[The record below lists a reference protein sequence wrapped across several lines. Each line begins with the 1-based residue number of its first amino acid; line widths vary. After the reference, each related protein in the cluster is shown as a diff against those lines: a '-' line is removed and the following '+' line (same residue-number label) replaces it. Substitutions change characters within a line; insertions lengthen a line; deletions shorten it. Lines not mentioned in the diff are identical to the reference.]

1 MFGSLKLGKFFGID
15 TYIHN
20 TFWLL
25 PLVVLFNNLDS
36 GLDGIAFQLM
46 FVFGVFFC
54 VALHEVGHA
63 LAARAYGIGTR
74 DITLYPLGGVAS
86 LERIPEKPWR
96 EVAVALAGPAVNV
109 VIALGLLLVITLT
122 NLQLSLS
129 FSQYGPETFI
139 VQMFI
144 ANVFLCAFNLI
155 PAFPMDGGRVLR
167 ALLASQMDRL
177 RATDIAVKVGAV
189 VAGVF
194 LVAGVM
200 FGMYTLIF
208 IAVMVWLLGQAE
220 LMAVRLREA
229 ARRRGYSDEPE
240 PEPEPTPTP
249 LPVDPA
255 VDLAARR
262 FSGIAWDS
270 KRRVWVQWLNGV
282 PVRELPS

>member
-1 MFGSLKLGKFFGID
+1 MFGSIKLGKFFGID

-25 PLVVLFNNLDS
+25 PLFVLFSNLGS

-63 LAARAYGIGTR
+63 LAARVYGIGTR

-109 VIALGLLLVITLT
+109 VIALGLLIPVVVMANPAVTLE
-122 NLQLSLS
+122 
-129 FSQYGPETFI
+129 FSRYSPEVFI
-139 VQMFI
+139 GQMFS
-144 ANVFLCAFNLI
+144 ANLFLAAFNLL
-155 PAFPMDGGRVLR
+155 PCFPMDGGRVLR
-167 ALLASQMDRL
+167 ALLATRMNRL
-177 RATDIAVKVGAV
+177 RATEVAVSVGAV
-189 VAGVF
+189 VAGGF
-194 LVAGVM
+194 IVAGVV

-220 LMAVRLREA
+220 LASVRLRKA
-229 ARRRGYSDEPE
+229 PLRRWDHDADPE
-240 PEPEPTPTP
+240 PEPSP

-255 VDLAARR
+255 ADLAARR

-270 KRRVWVQWLNGV
+270 KRRVWVQWFNGV